1 MKTKTE
7 NNPHQ
12 SLIDR
17 SNIFYLEMSRK
28 FITQR
33 DYDIMYR
40 LLIEKI
46 PMSIL
51 AVEYNISGERVRQ
64 IYEKVYSKLKS
75 ITKTLQDD
83 VDFYIQRKDNLRE
96 QYLNEINHSPK
107 RTNQG
112 KPLDSKDLIL
122 NSTFRFGQRMRNMF
136 NFIDVYT
143 LEDLVAIPLYK
154 LTLFRGFKK
163 ECKKELI
170 AFIEFEKI
178 EHLFEGF
185 SDWKD

>member
-17 SNIFYLEMSRK
+17 SNAFYLEMSRR

-33 DYDIMYR
+33 DYTIVYK

-46 PMSIL
+46 PMKVL
-51 AVEYNISGERVRQ
+51 ADEYQISNQRIRQ
-64 IYEKVYSKLKS
+64 IYAKVYSKVKL
-75 ITKTLQDD
+75 ITETLQND
-83 VDFYIQRKDNLRE
+83 VDFYLRKKDKLHE
-96 QYLNEINHSPK
+96 KQPNEINDTSK

-112 KPLDSKDLIL
+112 KPIDRTDLL
-122 NSTFRFGQRMRNMF
+122 VHSTFRFSKRMQNMF
-136 NFIDVYT
+136 DFIEVQT
-143 LEDLVAIPLYK
+143 LEDLLAIPLYK
-154 LTLFRGFKK
+154 LRLFRGFKR
-163 ECKKELI
+163 ECKKELV

-185 SDWKD
+185 NDWKD